1 METSELLKRVR
12 KIEIKTR
19 GLSKNIFAGE
29 YHSAFKGRGMTFS
42 EVREYQY
49 GDDIRNIDWN
59 VTARHNRP
67 YVKIFEEERELTVML
82 MIDVSASRNFGTISK
97 LKKNQITEIAAVL
110 AFSAIQNNDKIGVI
124 FFSDK
129 IEKFIPPKKGR
140 THILH
145 IIRELIDFYPEDKQ
159 TDIEQALE
167 YMTNSIKK
175 RCTCFVI
182 SDFIDEHDFA
192 HALAIANRKHD
203 VVALRVYDPRE
214 NQLPPVGMMYL
225 RDAETGEQMWV
236 DTSDK
241 KLREAYEKY
250 AFVREKELDAIFKKL
265 YEDSVL
271 GRITTEQFQMLSGSY
286 TEEQNR
292 ITAGIPQ
299 KESEI
304 QRLRETVNGTDS
316 FLDKAKRY
324 TDITELTPELLRLFI
339 EKIVVHEKEVK
350 WSKHAPQTVEICYN
364 GIGYVGSGQQ
374 DVEEALEAPE
384 PQQTQDTE
392 KPRQAS

>member
-49 GDDIRNIDWN
+49 GDDIRNTGWN

-250 AFVREKELDAIFKKL
+250 AFVREKELDAIFKRSGVDVANIRSD
-265 YEDSVL
+265 EDYVRAL
-271 GRITTEQFQMLSGSY
+271 ITLF
-286 TEEQNR
+286 
-292 ITAGIPQ
+292 
-299 KESEI
+299 K
-304 QRLRETVNGTDS
+304 
-316 FLDKAKRY
+316 KR
-324 TDITELTPELLRLFI
+324 
-339 EKIVVHEKEVK
+339 
-350 WSKHAPQTVEICYN
+350 A
-364 GIGYVGSGQQ
+364 
-374 DVEEALEAPE
+374 
-384 PQQTQDTE
+384 
-392 KPRQAS
+392 